1 MNGHPG
7 LASIDIS
14 LWFGSEPDRRAAV
27 AEAIGAAARRDGF
40 FYVTGH
46 GVEAETIARL
56 DAEARAFFALPASE
70 KAGIAMARGGAAW
83 RGWFPL
89 GGELTSGEPDQ
100 KEGIYFG
107 EDLPADDPRV
117 RSGWPMHGANLWP
130 ARPAGLRGA
139 VEIYMAQTTRA
150 ATALME
156 GVSLALGLPAH
167 HFARTY
173 LLRPTVLFRVFRY
186 PPAAPSGWGVG
197 EHTDYG
203 LLTLM
208 NQDEAGG
215 LQVRTD
221 QGWIDAPPISGTLV
235 CNIGDMLE
243 RLSGGQFV
251 SAPHRVINRSGRERL
266 SFPIFYDPDF
276 EAVMTPAVD
285 PSGLEHRHRP
295 RWDSADP
302 NVFDGRYGD
311 YLLRKVGAVFPALK
325 TSTFP
330 ALKTSTGLELQSRR

>member
-1 MNGHPG
+1 MNDHPG

-14 LWFGSEPDRRAAV
+14 PLFGSQPDRRAAT
-27 AEAIGAAARRDGF
+27 AEAIGMAARRDGF
-40 FYVTGH
+40 FYASGH
-46 GVEAETIARL
+46 GVGVDAIARL

-70 KAGIAMARGGAAW
+70 KTEIAMARGGAAW

-89 GGELTSGEPDQ
+89 RGELTSGEPDQ

-107 EDLPADDPRV
+107 EELPQDDPRV

-130 ARPAGLRGA
+130 TRPAGLRGA
-139 VEIYMAQTTRA
+139 VETYMAQTARA
-150 ATALME
+150 AKAVME
-156 GVSLALGLPAH
+156 GVSLALGLRAQ
-167 HFARTY
+167 HFARAY
-173 LLRPTVLFRVFRY
+173 LGRPTVLFRIFRY

-208 NQDEAGG
+208 AQDEAGG
-215 LQVRTD
+215 LQVRTG
-221 QGWIDAPPISGTLV
+221 QGWIDAPPVPGTLV
-235 CNIGDMLE
+235 CNVGDMLE

-266 SFPIFYDPDF
+266 SFPVFYDPDF

-285 PSGLEHRHRP
+285 PIGLEHRHRP

-302 NVFDGRYGD
+302 NAFDGRYGD
-311 YLLRKVGAVFPALK
+311 YLLRKVGAVFPE
-325 TSTFP
+325 
-330 ALKTSTGLELQSRR
+330 LKTSTGL